1 VDDAQAAAEMIQ
13 VRFDRMRQGGIVF
26 ALPLPEQDALP
37 SGEVDEQISAAL
49 RLAAQRE
56 VVGKELT
63 PFVLAELA
71 RSSAGKSLAA
81 NRSLLV
87 HNARFA
93 AELAVAEAKLR
104 ARN

>member
-1 VDDAQAAAEMIQ
+1 MHTAARVIR
-13 VRFDRMRQGGIVF
+13 VRFDRLRQGGIVF

-37 SGEVDEQISAAL
+37 AGEIEEQIAAAL
-49 RLAAQRE
+49 RLAAERG
-56 VVGKELT
+56 VRGKQLT

-71 RSSAGKSLAA
+71 RSSSGKSLAA

-93 AELAVAEAKLR
+93 AELAVADAELR
-104 ARN
+104 TRN